1 VSTFR
6 IPEGDPKRGAAMSP
20 GILFSMKRAL
30 RTSGPSLVAES
41 SPSTPGPRSSR
52 AADSIGF
59 AHYSKAV
66 RRGARVNATRG
77 SLSTI
82 DHVAFVNPDGDY
94 VLVLTNQAE
103 EREIGCRFEGKS
115 LHLKMPWISIV
126 TLPWS

>member
-1 VSTFR
+1 
-6 IPEGDPKRGAAMSP
+6 
-20 GILFSMKRAL
+20 
-30 RTSGPSLVAES
+30 
-41 SPSTPGPRSSR
+41 
-52 AADSIGF
+52 
-59 AHYSKAV
+59 V

-126 TLPWS
+126 TRPWG